1 MSKEEILID
10 DLIQAGLVE
19 KIEEQEDIM
28 ISYYIIFKD
37 ESLLQNVFYMCDFNE
52 NPSNLKELFLYLV
65 GLILS
70 IVLLFSIPIILLLDI
85 ILTPIEWIIAV
96 VKIIK
101 YGSLEQDDIMEINV
115 VLQSR
120 KGEIE

>member
-1 MSKEEILID
+1 
-10 DLIQAGLVE
+10 
-19 KIEEQEDIM
+19 M

-85 ILTPIEWIIAV
+85 ILIPIEWTIAV

-101 YGSLEQDDIMEINV
+101 YGSLE
-115 VLQSR
+115 
-120 KGEIE
+120 